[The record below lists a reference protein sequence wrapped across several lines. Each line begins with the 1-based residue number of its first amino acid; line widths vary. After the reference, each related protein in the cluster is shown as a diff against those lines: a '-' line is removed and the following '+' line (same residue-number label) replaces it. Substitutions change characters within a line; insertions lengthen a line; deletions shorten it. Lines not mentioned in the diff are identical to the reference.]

1 MVLAVG
7 ECCSNVKSTRV
18 LICLARTIV
27 MLEVLLSLLPKS
39 FARSMCFKG
48 TDSSQLANDCLLKTW
63 FKAHWQLLKSWLML
77 GFGSGYL
84 GDVHPATGR
93 QHEISMPS
101 DFYFCG
107 IQVLCWPKKCP
118 MGHTLPFRDTLFSGL
133 PASSRMQ
140 GNYWSQCWGPCV
152 VSE

>member
-7 ECCSNVKSTRV
+7 ECCSDVKSTRV

-48 TDSSQLANDCLLKTW
+48 TDSSQLVNDCLLKTW
-63 FKAHWQLLKSWLML
+63 FKATGNYWKAGWRWALDLATWVMFTLLQVGSTRSLRHLTSTSVASRFCADPRNALWGTPCPL
-77 GFGSGYL
+77 G
-84 GDVHPATGR
+84 T
-93 QHEISMPS
+93 
-101 DFYFCG
+101 
-107 IQVLCWPKKCP
+107 
-118 MGHTLPFRDTLFSGL
+118 PFFSGL